1 MEKDPDTPSPDER
14 LKSLVHDLAMT
25 LNEVFPES
33 DAVREAISRI
43 EQEGYEVELIMA
55 SITRILRRNKETG
68 ESSLAYEFNAFDRD
82 FLREMKI
89 LPPEEKGGQPCGE

>member
-25 LNEVFPES
+25 LNEVFSES
-33 DAVREAISRI
+33 DVVREAISRI

-55 SITRILRRNKETG
+55 FYHPHLCGRTRKTG
-68 ESSLAYEFNAFDRD
+68 ESFLAYEFNAFDHD
-82 FLREMKI
+82 FREMKI
-89 LPPEEKGGQPCGE
+89 LPPEEKGGQPGGE